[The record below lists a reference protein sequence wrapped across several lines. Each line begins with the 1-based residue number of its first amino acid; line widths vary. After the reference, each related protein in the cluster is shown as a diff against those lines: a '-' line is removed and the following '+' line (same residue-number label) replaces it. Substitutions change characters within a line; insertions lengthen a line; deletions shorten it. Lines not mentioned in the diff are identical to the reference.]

1 MPDTESALRR
11 PSMHEQPPPSRS
23 LFRLAGTAM
32 VVLFLLGFVLSANT
46 VGIQSTSGV
55 TLKDTPVGL
64 VPRADTPREAVQAQL
79 GPPVCPRL
87 QSRISPFGPVLLTED
102 TSFKRLLKSLEQ
114 ERASDSVAHPPSRFP
129 LPPLQPPLRL
139 PLVQHGASPHAS
151 CPMATL
157 FARPPP
163 SSPSLC

>member
-1 MPDTESALRR
+1 
-11 PSMHEQPPPSRS
+11 MHEQPPPSRS

-32 VVLFLLGFVLSANT
+32 VVLFLLGFVLSASIPGT
-46 VGIQSTSGV
+46 ASPSGSGV
-55 TLKDTPVGL
+55 VLKDTPAGL
-64 VPRADTPREAVQAQL
+64 VPRAGTPRESVQAQL

-87 QSRISPFGPVLLTED
+87 QRTVSPFGPALLTED

-114 ERASDSVAHPPSRFP
+114 DRASDSVAHPPSRFP
-129 LPPLQPPLRL
+129 LPPLQPLLRL
-139 PLVQHGASPHAS
+139 PLVQNEASLLSS
-151 CPMATL
+151 CHVADF